1 MNRIAPNIIQL
12 LNSQE
17 PDAIEQLY
25 DQYGSTLHGIV
36 LRTLVELVYFNQY
49 TFEEVSQKTGIP
61 LGTVKTRMRYAI
73 SALRKIYIS

>member
-25 DQYGSTLHGIV
+25 DQYGSTLHGLV
-36 LRTLVELVYFNQY
+36 LRTLC
-49 TFEEVSQKTGIP
+49 
-61 LGTVKTRMRYAI
+61 
-73 SALRKIYIS
+73 

>member
-36 LRTLVELVYFNQY
+36 LN
-49 TFEEVSQKTGIP
+49 S
-61 LGTVKTRMRYAI
+61 
-73 SALRKIYIS
+73 